1 MSERVVCA
9 GQLYRHFKGKLYQ
22 IVTVAIHSETGEKLV
37 IYQKLY
43 DDYKI
48 YARPYDMF
56 VSEVD
61 HVKYPEAEQKYRFEL
76 ISDASGIS
84 NMSSNDTGS
93 SEAVCD
99 VEQKDDAEIV
109 HNNVKD
115 IQQIYEVPDN
125 VDKHLIEFLDAD
137 TFDEKKRILVSIKNE
152 ITDRLIDDMA
162 ASIDVTVEA
171 GDIEERYH
179 SLMNCINARAKY
191 EVNRL
196 R

>member
-1 MSERVVCA
+1 MSERAVLA
-9 GQLYRHFKGKLYQ
+9 GQIYRHFKGKLYQ

-56 VSEVD
+56 ISEVD
-61 HVKYPEAEQKYRFEL
+61 HIKYPNVTQKYRFEQV
-76 ISDASGIS
+76 SDTRNINNEVSVCDAGQKNNIESDVREL
-84 NMSSNDTGS
+84 NDT
-93 SEAVCD
+93 VQD
-99 VEQKDDAEIV
+99 VSQSYEMPDD
-109 HNNVKD
+109 
-115 IQQIYEVPDN
+115 
-125 VDKHLIEFLDAD
+125 VDKHLIEFLDAE
-137 TFDEKKRILVSIKNE
+137 TFDEKKRILVSIKNQ

-171 GDIEERYH
+171 GDIEERYN
-179 SLMNCINARAKY
+179 SLMNCINTRAKY
-191 EVNRL
+191 EVDRL

>member
-1 MSERVVCA
+1 
-9 GQLYRHFKGKLYQ
+9 
-22 IVTVAIHSETGEKLV
+22 VTVAIHSETGEKLV

-43 DDYKI
+43 DDYKV

-61 HVKYPEAEQKYRFEL
+61 HIKYPEVTQKYRFEL
-76 ISDASGIS
+76 VVEGTLVS
-84 NMSSNDTGS
+84 NESL
-93 SEAVCD
+93 
-99 VEQKDDAEIV
+99 VEQNISEDNLEDNLDDDSEETFGEEGA
-109 HNNVKD
+109 D
-115 IQQIYEVPDN
+115 PR
-125 VDKHLIEFLDAD
+125 LLEFLDAD
-137 TFDEKKRILVSIKNE
+137 TFEEKKQLLISMRNQ

-179 SLMNCINARAKY
+179 SLMTCINTRAKF
-191 EVNRL
+191 EVDRF

>member
-1 MSERVVCA
+1 MSERAVLA
-9 GQLYRHFKGKLYQ
+9 GQIYRHFKGKLYQ

-56 VSEVD
+56 ISEVD
-61 HVKYPEAEQKYRFEL
+61 HIKYPNVTQKYRFEQV
-76 ISDASGIS
+76 SDNI
-84 NMSSNDTGS
+84 N
-93 SEAVCD
+93 SEVSVCD
-99 VEQKDDAEIV
+99 AGQKNNIESDVKELHDTVQDISQSYEMPDD
-109 HNNVKD
+109 
-115 IQQIYEVPDN
+115 
-125 VDKHLIEFLDAD
+125 VDKHLIEFLDAE
-137 TFDEKKRILVSIKNE
+137 TFDEKKRILVSIKNQ

-171 GDIEERYH
+171 GDIEERYN
-179 SLMNCINARAKY
+179 SLMNCINTRAKY
-191 EVNRL
+191 EVDRL